1 MADGVEGEGIAE
13 PDRRIRHSDDELAD
27 ALQAEV
33 DRVTAAIPIIA
44 GPTASRPDAA
54 SLSDDEV
61 TAIVDADLRVHDT
74 TAAIAH
80 LQSVLQAR
88 AATSAVPVVGAEGSV
103 APAPEAEPETEPATE
118 RPADDEDE
126 DAWVGPPTQLISF
139 DDLPV
144 RRRDTGPQPTYSA
157 WVGAAVPQP
166 QRVARAQPPAP
177 AAGVA
182 EEVADEVAPPKFPT
196 VAMEAPSAPQ
206 ESEPDGGGHGE
217 AATSAA
223 RIEPLGFVPEE
234 FAPRDSQPVPLVSD
248 VLPSAP
254 AVVPLAA
261 QEPLVAHDLGATTTS
276 PDHIDRDVADD
287 ADDVR
292 AGAPTPVATPRL
304 ADGSVLFGAPPA
316 PPPPFVPETADL
328 EPTPLEQRAGRASRL
343 FWLWFAGTSSLI
355 SVGVGATLFLLGLSL
370 RQLLVATLVGVA
382 LSFLPLGLGTLA
394 GKWSGQPTMVVSR
407 ATFGLLGNAVPTAL
421 ALVTKVFWGAV
432 LLWLAGSAAGS
443 VAIAGGWSLL
453 GVGPTAFALLLTVGI
468 AGAVA
473 FYGYGL
479 LARVQLVLTIASA
492 VLIVVMIAAT
502 WRHVDLS
509 RALAVPDAL
518 WTHVVTGAV
527 LVFSYVGLAW
537 AMSSAEVA
545 RYQHPKSSGAAG
557 MLWATF
563 GAGVPPFV
571 LVSYGGL
578 LAASDPPLAA
588 ALARDPVAGLTRLG
602 LPVWYPVPLLLA
614 VGLSLIS
621 ALVLTMYSG
630 GFTLDALGVRIG
642 RRWSTVVVGGA
653 IALAGIALALT
664 VRDLDD
670 VLRGL
675 PTTLAVP
682 VAAWA
687 GLFTGEMMLR
697 TRRFHQ
703 ASLVNRGGVY
713 PDWRWT
719 NLAMLVV
726 ASAVGLGFVSSPL
739 PWLAWEG
746 YLFRLLGADPNAGI
760 GASNIGVV
768 IALAV
773 GLLTPIV
780 SAVPAVRRQERAQA

>member
-1 MADGVEGEGIAE
+1 MADGVEGEGVAE

-33 DRVTAAIPIIA
+33 DRATAAIPIVA
-44 GPTASRPDAA
+44 RPSAVPPEVASPEAASPEAA

-61 TAIVDADLRVHDT
+61 TAIVDADLRIHDT
-74 TAAIAH
+74 TAAIAL
-80 LQSVLQAR
+80 LQSVLDAR
-88 AATSAVPVVGAEGSV
+88 AATSSIPVVPSESGAEEDST
-103 APAPEAEPETEPATE
+103 AEEDSRAEDDTADTD
-118 RPADDEDE
+118 ADDD
-126 DAWVGPPTQLISF
+126 WVGPPTQLISF

-144 RRRDTGPQPTYSA
+144 RKRDTGPQPTYSA

-166 QRVARAQPPAP
+166 TPPPAT
-177 AAGVA
+177 AA
-182 EEVADEVAPPKFPT
+182 EVPPPKFPT
-196 VAMEAPSAPQ
+196 VAMEPQ
-206 ESEPDGGGHGE
+206 AAGREPEPRAD
-217 AATSAA
+217 TSTPA
-223 RIEPLGFVPEE
+223 RVEPLGLVPEE
-234 FAPRDSQPVPLVSD
+234 FAPRDSQPVPLLSD

-254 AVVPLAA
+254 LVAPLAA
-261 QEPLVAHDLGATTTS
+261 EEPLVAHDLGATTAT
-276 PDHIDRDVADD
+276 PDHIDGDVADD
-287 ADDVR
+287 ADDVST
-292 AGAPTPVATPRL
+292 GAPTPVATPRL
-304 ADGSVLFGAPPA
+304 PDGSVLFGAPPA
-316 PPPPFVPETADL
+316 QPPPFVPETADL

-355 SVGVGATLFLLGLSL
+355 SIGVGATLFLLGLSL

-432 LLWLAGSAAGS
+432 LLWLAAAATGS
-443 VAIAGGWSLL
+443 VAIAGGWSQL
-453 GVGPTAFALLLTVGI
+453 GVGPTTFALLVTV
-468 AGAVA
+468 AVA
-473 FYGYGL
+473 GVVAYFGYGL

-502 WRHVDLS
+502 WRHVDLT
-509 RALAVPDAL
+509 RALGVPDAV

-545 RYQHPKSSGAAG
+545 RYQRPKSSGATG

-578 LAASDPPLAA
+578 LAASDPSLADDI
-588 ALARDPVAGLTRLG
+588 ARDPVAGLTRLG
-602 LPVWYPVPLLLA
+602 LPAWYPVPLLLA

-630 GFTLDALGVRIG
+630 GFTLDALGVRLG
-642 RRWSTVVVGGA
+642 RRWSTVIVAGA
-653 IALAGIALALT
+653 IAVAGVALALT

-670 VLRGL
+670 VVRGV

-703 ASLVNRGGVY
+703 PSLLTRGGVY
-713 PDWRWT
+713 PDWRWP
-719 NLAMLVV
+719 NLAMLLV
-726 ASAVGLGFVSSPL
+726 ASAVGLGFVSSSL

-746 YLFRLLGADPNAGI
+746 YLFRALGVDPHAGI

-773 GLLTPIV
+773 GLLTPMV
-780 SAVPAVRRQERAQA
+780 SGIPAVRRQERAQA

>member
-1 MADGVEGEGIAE
+1 MEGEGVAE

-33 DRVTAAIPIIA
+33 DRATAAIPIVARPSAVPA
-44 GPTASRPDAA
+44 GVASPEASPEAASPEAA
-54 SLSDDEV
+54 SLSDAEV
-61 TAIVDADLRVHDT
+61 TAIVDADLRIHDT
-74 TAAIAH
+74 TAAIAL
-80 LQSVLQAR
+80 LQSVLDAR
-88 AATSAVPVVGAEGSV
+88 AATSSIPVVPSESGADEGSTAEGDTDEG
-103 APAPEAEPETEPATE
+103 ADTD
-118 RPADDEDE
+118 ADDD
-126 DAWVGPPTQLISF
+126 WVGPPTQLISF

-144 RRRDTGPQPTYSA
+144 RKRDTGPQPTYSA

-166 QRVARAQPPAP
+166 TPPPAT
-177 AAGVA
+177 AA
-182 EEVADEVAPPKFPT
+182 EVPPPKFPT
-196 VAMEAPSAPQ
+196 VAMEPPAAGR
-206 ESEPDGGGHGE
+206 EPEPRAD
-217 AATSAA
+217 TSTPA
-223 RIEPLGFVPEE
+223 RVEPLGLVPEE
-234 FAPRDSQPVPLVSD
+234 FAPRDSQPVPLLSE

-254 AVVPLAA
+254 LVVPLVEPLAA
-261 QEPLVAHDLGATTTS
+261 EEPLVAHDLGATTAT
-276 PDHIDRDVADD
+276 PDHIDGDVVDD
-287 ADDVR
+287 ADDVST
-292 AGAPTPVATPRL
+292 GAPTPVATPRL
-304 ADGSVLFGAPPA
+304 PDGSVLFGAPPA
-316 PPPPFVPETADL
+316 QPPPFVPETADL

-355 SVGVGATLFLLGLSL
+355 SIGVGATLFLLGLSL

-432 LLWLAGSAAGS
+432 LLWLAAAATGS
-443 VAIAGGWSLL
+443 VAIAGGWSQL
-453 GVGPTAFALLLTVGI
+453 GVGPTTFALLVTVGV
-468 AGAVA
+468 AGVVA
-473 FYGYGL
+473 YFGYGL

-502 WRHVDLS
+502 WRHVDLT
-509 RALAVPDAL
+509 RALGVPDAV

-545 RYQHPKSSGAAG
+545 RYQRPRSSGATG

-578 LAASDPPLAA
+578 LAASDPSLADDI
-588 ALARDPVAGLTRLG
+588 ARDPVAGLTRLG
-602 LPVWYPVPLLLA
+602 LPAWYPVPLLLA

-630 GFTLDALGVRIG
+630 GFTLDALGVRLG
-642 RRWSTVVVGGA
+642 RRWSTVIVAGA
-653 IALAGIALALT
+653 IAVAGVALALT

-670 VLRGL
+670 VVRGV

-703 ASLVNRGGVY
+703 PSLLTRGGVY
-713 PDWRWT
+713 PDWRWP
-719 NLAMLVV
+719 NLAMLLV
-726 ASAVGLGFVSSPL
+726 ASAVGLGFVSSSL

-746 YLFRLLGADPNAGI
+746 YLFRALGVDPHAGI

-773 GLLTPIV
+773 GLLTPMV
-780 SAVPAVRRQERAQA
+780 SGIPAVRRQERAQA

>member
-1 MADGVEGEGIAE
+1 MADDVDGEGVAG
-13 PDRRIRHSDDELAD
+13 PDRGIRHSDDELAD

-33 DRVTAAIPIIA
+33 DRVTAAIPIIPGSTVVRHGA
-44 GPTASRPDAA
+44 AALDDA
-54 SLSDDEV
+54 E
-61 TAIVDADLRVHDT
+61 
-74 TAAIAH
+74 
-80 LQSVLQAR
+80 
-88 AATSAVPVVGAEGSV
+88 
-103 APAPEAEPETEPATE
+103 
-118 RPADDEDE
+118 E
-126 DAWVGPPTQLISF
+126 DAGEDAGVDDDRVGPPTQSISF

-144 RRRDTGPQPTYSA
+144 RRRVDGPQPTYSA
-157 WVGAAVPQP
+157 WVAAAV
-166 QRVARAQPPAP
+166 RPPAAQGGAQAVEQ
-177 AAGVA
+177 AAAQTVPPTAGPNTPVA
-182 EEVADEVAPPKFPT
+182 ESPHPVPPKFPT
-196 VAMEAPSAPQ
+196 VAMEAPATPAP
-206 ESEPDGGGHGE
+206 EEGS
-217 AATSAA
+217 SRVA
-223 RIEPLGFVPEE
+223 RVEPLGLVPHEL
-234 FAPRDSQPVPLVSD
+234 APRDSQPVPLVAS
-248 VLPSAP
+248 PPAP
-254 AVVPLAA
+254 EPAAEPAPMVPLTAD
-261 QEPLVAHDLGATTTS
+261 QPLVARDLGATTAR
-276 PDHIDRDVADD
+276 PKHIDADIPDD

-292 AGAPTPVATPRL
+292 AGAPAPVGTPRL
-304 ADGSVLFGAPPA
+304 LDGSVLFGAAPA
-316 PPPPFVPETADL
+316 TPAPFVPETTDL
-328 EPTPLEQRAGRASRL
+328 EPAPLEHRAGRASRL

-355 SVGVGATLFLLGLSL
+355 SIGVGATLFLLGLSL

-407 ATFGLLGNAVPTAL
+407 ATFGLIGNAVPTGL

-443 VAIAGGWSLL
+443 VAIAGGWSRL
-453 GVGPTAFALLLTVGI
+453 GLGPTTFALLVTVGV
-468 AGAVA
+468 AGVVA
-473 FYGYGL
+473 YFGYGL

-502 WRHVDLS
+502 WRHVDLT
-509 RALAVPDAL
+509 RALGVPDAL

-545 RYQHPKSSGAAG
+545 RYQRPKSSGAAG

-578 LAASDPPLAA
+578 LAASDPGLADDI
-588 ALARDPVAGLTRLG
+588 ARDPVAGLTRLG

-630 GFTLDALGVRIG
+630 GFTLDALGVRLG
-642 RRWSTVVVGGA
+642 RRWSTVVVAAA
-653 IALAGIALALT
+653 IAVAGVALSLT

-670 VLRGL
+670 VVRGV

-687 GLFTGEMMLR
+687 GLFAGEMMLR

-703 ASLVNRGGVY
+703 PSLVNRGGVY

-719 NLAMLVV
+719 NLAMLLV
-726 ASAVGLGFVSSPL
+726 ATAVGLGFVSSSL
-739 PWLAWEG
+739 PWLTWEG

-768 IALAV
+768 LALAL
-773 GLLTPIV
+773 GLFTPIV
-780 SAVPAVRRQERAQA
+780 SGVPAVRRQERAQA